1 MKTKREMVNGHKV
14 KVFLYPLKGRPEKQM
29 VKTKLVSNGE
39 SRAVNA
45 FLKQHGIRIE
55 KMEFNSILNF

>member
-14 KVFLYPLKGRPEKQM
+14 KVFLYPLKDRPEKQM

-39 SRAVNA
+39 SRAVST
-45 FLKQHGIRIE
+45 FLKQHDIRIE
-55 KMEFNSILNF
+55 KMSFNSILNF